1 MSSGNA
7 LLVYF
12 LCVSV
17 ESIIILGGREARPQ
31 QNSANFYSNICYFS
45 AFQNHP

>member
-7 LLVYF
+7 FLVYF

-17 ESIIILGGREARPQ
+17 ESIIILRGPEARPQ
-31 QNSANFYSNICYFS
+31 QNSVKFYSNICDFS